1 MNTDLPANAQNT
13 PIGEG
18 CRTRGYQCLIEGIP
32 AEEYSLLTWGLVQS
46 VLGLPADAQNHTY
59 RGVIGFV
66 NTGASL
72 RGFPQKARHTNLRF

>member
-1 MNTDLPANAQNT
+1 MNTILPANAQKHSYR
-13 PIGEG
+13 GC

-59 RGVIGFV
+59 RGAIGFV

-72 RGFPQKARHTNLRF
+72 RGFRQRSKIH